1 MKPTKM
7 ILGLTLAWAFT
18 GSAARGQTTSVP
30 SPVQAGL
37 KTYRLTYTLTETD
50 GGKRVGIQ
58 HVAMIVVSGRKTVLK
73 QGNRVPLVTGSVS
86 TSGGA
91 QTQVQYLDI
100 GLNIDASVEES
111 SDGVKLNT
119 AFEQSSI
126 AEEKSGL
133 GTQDPIVRQA
143 KLEGT
148 SILTAGKPLILGSID
163 IPNSAKRLD
172 VEVVMERVGAMAA
185 HADDSEVPSP
195 HGTAEATGQ

>member
-7 ILGLTLAWAFT
+7 ILGLTLALALG
-18 GSAARGQTTSVP
+18 GSGAHGQANSVP
-30 SPVQAGL
+30 SPVRAGS

-50 GGKRVGIQ
+50 GGKRVGTQ
-58 HVAMIVVSGRKTVLK
+58 HFAMIVVSGRKTVLK

-100 GLNIDASVEES
+100 GLNIDASIEES
-111 SDGVKLNT
+111 ADGVKLNT
-119 AFEQSSI
+119 QVEQSSI

-148 SILTAGKPLILGSID
+148 SILAAGKPLILGSMD
-163 IPNSAKRLD
+163 IPSTARRLD
-172 VEVVMERVGAMAA
+172 IEVVMEDVGAMTQADGREVPGPHGAA
-185 HADDSEVPSP
+185 HA
-195 HGTAEATGQ
+195 TGQ

>member
-7 ILGLTLAWAFT
+7 ILGLTLALAF
-18 GSAARGQTTSVP
+18 GGPGALGQTNSVP
-30 SPVQAGL
+30 SPVQAGA

-50 GGKRVGIQ
+50 GGKRVGTQ
-58 HVAMIVVSGRKTVLK
+58 HFAMIVVSGRKTVLK

-86 TSGGA
+86 TSGGP

-100 GLNIDASVEES
+100 GLNIDASIEES
-111 SDGVKLNT
+111 ADGVKLNT
-119 AFEQSSI
+119 QVEQSSI

-148 SILTAGKPLILGSID
+148 SILAAGKPLILGSMD
-163 IPNSAKRLD
+163 IPGTARRLD
-172 VEVVMERVGAMAA
+172 IEVVMEHVA
-185 HADDSEVPSP
+185 
-195 HGTAEATGQ
+195 Q

>member
-7 ILGLTLAWAFT
+7 LLGLTLALAFA
-18 GSAARGQTTSVP
+18 GSGARGQTNPVP
-30 SPVQAGL
+30 SQVQAGL

-50 GGKRVGIQ
+50 GGKRIGTQ
-58 HVAMIVVSGRKTVLK
+58 HFALIVVSGRKTVLK

-100 GLNIDASVEES
+100 GLNIDASIEES
-111 SDGVKLNT
+111 ADGVKLNT
-119 AFEQSSI
+119 QVEQSSI

-148 SILTAGKPLILGSID
+148 SILTAGKPLILGSMD
-163 IPNSAKRLD
+163 IPNTAKSLD
-172 VEVVMERVGAMAA
+172 IEVVMEHVGAMTQ
-185 HADDSEVPSP
+185 ADGREVPGP
-195 HGTAEATGQ
+195 HGAADATGP